1 MTPGLSGNPPRLS
14 GDAVLAAALLAVD
27 PHGLGGISLRARSG
41 PGREEWL
48 TRATALHPGA
58 APRRKVPANVDDAT
72 LLGGLDPVATLSRG
86 RPVIRPGLLAAADGG
101 LVVIA
106 MAERLG
112 RAAVGHVAS
121 VLDLGEVRMERD
133 GASRAYP
140 ARLAVIALDE
150 GVDEDESTA
159 PALLDRLAFHVHLDE
174 PSAVGADDVPW
185 PSAGRIEDARARLAR
200 VRVEDGALGSLC
212 AAAALLGV
220 DSMRPCRLA
229 ARAAGAS
236 AALDSRE
243 RVGDVDVDR
252 AVRLVLM
259 PRATRVPAPPESER
273 ASDSEPDPGPD
284 RELDPGPRSREDLGV
299 EHDRPAGAEGEERV
313 DSGGQDVLAAAR
325 AALPEGLLAR
335 LAAAPVRRCA
345 TASRGRG
352 AAGGPVRCGGRPA
365 GTRPGT
371 PRDGARLCLV
381 ETLRAAA
388 PWQPV
393 RRRYPRPDAAP
404 RRLHV
409 RAEDL
414 RVVRMRQRPRT
425 TIVFAVDASGSAAMH
440 RLAEA
445 KGAVELLLGDA
456 YVRRDRVALVAFRGV
471 GADVVL
477 PPTRSL
483 VRARRCL
490 ARLPGGGG
498 TPLAAGLQAA
508 SAVASGVG
516 RHDESAVVVV
526 LTDGGANVAA
536 DGTPGRD
543 RAGADAA
550 AAARE
555 IRLSG
560 LPALVLDIAPRP
572 SAAAR
577 TLAEQMGAYYQ
588 PMPHADA
595 GAISLAARR
604 LAEPAS
610 ARERA
615 A

>member
-1 MTPGLSGNPPRLS
+1 MKPRFS
-14 GDAVLAAALLAVD
+14 HDAVLAAVLLAVD
-27 PHGLGGISLRARSG
+27 PSGLGGVNLRARAG
-41 PGREEWL
+41 PWREAWL
-48 TRATALHPGA
+48 ARSAALHPGA
-58 APRRKVPANVDDAT
+58 APRCKVPAGVDDAT
-72 LLGGLDPVATLSRG
+72 LLGGLDPVATLSTG
-86 RPVIRPGLLAAADGG
+86 RPVVRQGLLAAADGG

-112 RAAVGHVAS
+112 RAAVGHVS
-121 VLDLGEVRMERD
+121 GVLDLGAVRMERD
-133 GASRAYP
+133 GASRAHP

-159 PALLDRLAFHVHLDE
+159 SALLDRLAFHVDLDVM
-174 PSAVGADDVPW
+174 PDAGAGDAPW
-185 PSAGRIEDARARLAR
+185 PSAGLIEDARARLAS
-200 VRVEDGALGSLC
+200 VRLAHGTLEALC
-212 AAAALLGV
+212 ASAALLGV
-220 DSMRPCRLA
+220 DSMRACRLA
-229 ARAAGAS
+229 SRAACAS
-236 AALDSRE
+236 AALDSRACA
-243 RVGDVDVDR
+243 GDVDVDR
-252 AVRLVLM
+252 AVRLVLV
-259 PRATRVPAPPESER
+259 PRATRVPAPPESAPEPAPASRSQDDPEIER
-273 ASDSEPDPGPD
+273 DLHADTEGHAGTEGDEPTDVDSE
-284 RELDPGPRSREDLGV
+284 EGV
-299 EHDRPAGAEGEERV
+299 LE
-313 DSGGQDVLAAAR
+313 AAR

-335 LAAAPVRRCA
+335 LAAAPVRRRSM
-345 TASRGRG
+345 ASRGRG
-352 AAGGPVRCGGRPA
+352 VAGGPVGCGGRPVGA
-365 GTRPGT
+365 RPGT
-371 PRDGARLCLV
+371 PRNGARLNLI

-388 PWQPV
+388 PWQPA
-393 RRRYPRPDAAP
+393 RRRNLRPGAAP

-409 RAEDL
+409 RREDL

-445 KGAVELLLGDA
+445 KGAVELLLGEC
-456 YVRRDRVALVAFRGV
+456 YVRRDRVALVAFRGAA
-471 GADVVL
+471 ADVVL

-508 SAVASGVG
+508 RAVAAGVA
-516 RHDESAVVVV
+516 RHDESAVLVV

-536 DGTPGRD
+536 DGTAGRS
-543 RAGADAA
+543 RAAEDAA
-550 AAARE
+550 AAAEE
-555 IRLSG
+555 IRLDG
-560 LPALVLDIAPRP
+560 LLGLVLDIAPRP

-577 TLAEQMGAYYQ
+577 TLAERMGAHYQ

-604 LAEPAS
+604 LAEPAG

>member
-1 MTPGLSGNPPRLS
+1 MTPRLS
-14 GDAVLAAALLAVD
+14 GDAVLAAVLLAID
-27 PHGLGGISLRARSG
+27 PGGLGGVSLRARSG
-41 PGREEWL
+41 PWREEWL
-48 TRATALHPGA
+48 ARAAALHPCQ
-58 APRRKVPANVDDAT
+58 APWRKVPANVDDTA
-72 LLGGLDPVATLSRG
+72 LLGGLDPVATLSAG
-86 RPVIRPGLLAAADGG
+86 RPVIRRGLLAAADGG
-101 LVVIA
+101 LLVIA

-112 RAAVGHVAS
+112 RAGVGHVSS

-133 GASRAYP
+133 GASRAHP

-159 PALLDRLAFHVHLDE
+159 PALLDRLAFHVNLDVT
-174 PSAVGADDVPW
+174 PDSGAEDVPW
-185 PSAGRIEDARARLAR
+185 PSPGRIEDARARLTR
-200 VRVEDGALGSLC
+200 VRVEDGTLESLC

-229 ARAAGAS
+229 ARAACAS

-243 RVGDVDVDR
+243 RVGEVDVER
-252 AVRLVLM
+252 AVRLVLV
-259 PRATRVPAPPESER
+259 PRATRVPAPPEPGQDV
-273 ASDSEPDPGPD
+273 DSEP
-284 RELDPGPRSREDLGV
+284 RSRDDAEI
-299 EHDRPAGAEGEERV
+299 ERDRYAGAEGDEPT
-313 DSGGQDVLAAAR
+313 DIGGEQGVLEAAR
-325 AALPEGLLAR
+325 AALPEGLLSR
-335 LAAAPVRRCA
+335 LAAAPVRRRS

-352 AAGGPVRCGGRPA
+352 AAGGPVRCGGRPV
-365 GTRPGT
+365 GVRPGT
-371 PRDGARLCLV
+371 PRDGARLSLV
-381 ETLRAAA
+381 ETLRAAT
-388 PWQPV
+388 PWQPI
-393 RRRYPRPDAAP
+393 RRRHPRPGAVP

-409 RAEDL
+409 RTEDL

-456 YVRRDRVALVAFRGV
+456 YVRRDRVALVAFRGA

-483 VRARRCL
+483 VRARRRL
-490 ARLPGGGG
+490 AKLPGGGG

-508 SAVASGVG
+508 RAVAAGVA
-516 RHDESAVVVV
+516 RQDESAVLVI

-536 DGTPGRD
+536 DGASGRD
-543 RAGADAA
+543 RAASDAA

-555 IRLSG
+555 IRIEG
-560 LPALVLDIAPRP
+560 LPGLVLDIAPRP
-572 SAAAR
+572 SVAAR
-577 TLAEQMGAYYQ
+577 TLAEQMGAHYQ

-604 LAEPAS
+604 IAEPTI